1 MSSDKLNDFERKIV
15 LPLVVRLLTEANG
28 RQLSSFMIADTLRKM
43 GYPSCNSFTVRKI
56 VNHIRCNSIIPCL
69 AASGNGYFV
78 ASNADEITETINSL
92 EGRVNAIQEVIE
104 ALKQQRYFKFN
115 L

>member
-43 GYPSCNSFTVRKI
+43 GYPSCNSFTVRKV
-56 VNHIRCNSIIPCL
+56 VNHIRVNAIISCL
-69 AASGNGYFV
+69 AANSKGYFI
-78 ASNADEITETINSL
+78 ASNDREITDTIHSL
-92 EGRVNAIQEVIE
+92 EGRIDAIQEVID
-104 ALKQQRYFKFN
+104 ALREQRYIKYN
-115 L
+115 V